1 MPTLLPTPSRFTD
14 RHAIPAPSEPG
25 RRSYTEAL
33 IVFEPARLALNGWRL
48 VSKRAEHP
56 RTVVVIPGYG
66 VGDGPTRPL
75 RAYLG
80 SLGHD
85 AHGWGLGVNTGDP
98 EAAVEKM
105 LPRIA
110 QLADDSGGQVAVVG
124 WSLGGVIA
132 REMARQ
138 SAEHV
143 ERVIT
148 LGTPVVGGAKYTAL
162 ARTYRANGVDIEEMA
177 AEVARRATLPAD
189 IPITAIY
196 SRLDGVVSWPACIDQ
211 VNPQAEHIE
220 VFTSHIGL
228 GFNHGVWRVIADR
241 LAQS

>member
-1 MPTLLPTPSRFTD
+1 ML
-14 RHAIPAPSEPG
+14 
-25 RRSYTEAL
+25 
-33 IVFEPARLALNGWRL
+33 EPARMALNGWRL
-48 VSKRAEHP
+48 VAKRVERP
-56 RTVVVIPGYG
+56 RTVLVIPGYS
-66 VGDGPTRPL
+66 VGDGPTAPL
-75 RAYLG
+75 RAYLR

-85 AHGWGLGVNTGDP
+85 VHGWGLGTNIGDP
-98 EAAVEKM
+98 EVAVDKVR
-105 LPRIA
+105 PRLA
-110 QLADDSGGQVAVVG
+110 QLAESADHPVSVIG

-132 REMARQ
+132 RELARR
-138 SAEHV
+138 SPEHV

-148 LGTPVVGGAKYTAL
+148 LGTPVVGGPKYTAL

-177 AEVARRATLPAD
+177 AEVGRRAELPAH

-211 VNPQAEHIE
+211 INPQAEHVE

-241 LAQS
+241 LARP